1 MAVLTLDTKYIDIL
15 QALGNLE
22 ETLEEAIRRYAIT
35 QIGERVGQLQHEI
48 LAFQTKYELPYEQF
62 YAHVTTDDHFVT
74 QLREAHPTWERDFN
88 AWEYYVEE
96 LAEWLGRLESIS
108 RP

>member
-1 MAVLTLDTKYIDIL
+1 MTLLTLDAKYIDVL

-22 ETLEEAIRRYAIT
+22 ETLEEAVRRYAIG
-35 QIGERVGQLQHEI
+35 QIGERVGQLQREI
-48 LAFQTKYELPYEQF
+48 LAFQTKYKLPYEQF
-62 YAHVTTDDHFVT
+62 YAHITTDDNFVA

-88 AWEYYVEE
+88 AWEYYIEE